1 MTHPLSRPLNLRLLN
16 DYEVVVLGLRSM
28 LRPFADRIRMVEVE
42 IGSVS
47 DVTTDITLYDTF
59 GRSQVEGLDLDEVLR
74 DGDAGHV
81 VIYTW
86 NMRADLIRTAL
97 DKGCRGYLDKSMG
110 ADALV
115 RNLEAIGNG
124 EVRVSDTVDFF
135 REESGDGVDSGDSV
149 DSVSHRGFW
158 PGRDVGLTAREAE
171 IIALVTQGLT
181 NAEIA
186 NRCYITINSLKS
198 CIRSAYRKMG
208 VERRSQAVRWGM
220 ENGMTPPS
228 ARGRGVTSSW

>member
-1 MTHPLSRPLNLRLLN
+1 VTHHPSRPLNLRLLN
-16 DYEVVVLGLRSM
+16 DYEVVVVGLRSM
-28 LRPFADRIRMVEVE
+28 LQPFSDRIRVVETE

-47 DVTTDITLYDTF
+47 DVTADLTLYDTF
-59 GRSQVEGLDLDEVLR
+59 GRSQVEGLDLEEVLR

-97 DKGCRGYLDKSMG
+97 DMGCRGYLDKSMG
-110 ADALV
+110 ADDLV
-115 RNLEAIGNG
+115 QNLEAIGDG
-124 EVRVSDTVDFF
+124 EVRVSDTADFF
-135 REESGDGVDSGDSV
+135 REDAEDRAEPGEP
-149 DSVSHRGFW
+149 VSYRGFW
-158 PGRDVGLTAREAE
+158 PGREAGLTAREAE

-186 NRCYITINSLKS
+186 KRCYITINSLKS

-228 ARGRGVTSSW
+228 ERGRQPQRH